1 MFKNIGKT
9 IQILAF
15 ALAGLCLVGFILF
28 GLLCL
33 QSAFEDGVTEALQ
46 TAGIQAAITSFV
58 LAILSPFLML
68 ILYGFGT
75 LILTAQKQLQEAQK
89 TNQML
94 YSALSEGLL
103 SDEIARKCG
112 MVQAKLLSQVQ
123 AQAPQQKANAR
134 TEHAPVQR
142 FVEETPAATPVA
154 APTPVCEKSAP
165 VAVENAPIQEQ
176 SAPVMEEAPV
186 VEEAPI
192 AKEAPIKETPVVK
205 EAPAAETVAP
215 AAPAAPT
222 YAKPVYARPATPIS
236 TAKPLSN
243 DEETF

>member
-15 ALAGLCLVGFILF
+15 ALAGLCLLGFILF
-28 GLLCL
+28 GMLCL
-33 QSAFEDGVTEALQ
+33 QAAFEDGVTGALQ

-112 MVQAKLLSQVQ
+112 VVQAKLLSQMQ

-134 TEHAPVQR
+134 AEHAPVQR
-142 FVEETPAATPVA
+142 YVEEAPVA
-154 APTPVCEKSAP
+154 APAPVCEKSAP
-165 VAVENAPIQEQ
+165 VAVENAPIQAK
-176 SAPVMEEAPV
+176 SAPVAEEAPV
-186 VEEAPI
+186 VEEAPVANTAPI
-192 AKEAPIKETPVVK
+192 VEEAPVAEKV
-205 EAPAAETVAP
+205 APVAP
-215 AAPAAPT
+215 AAPS

-236 TAKPLSN
+236 SAKPLSN

>member
-75 LILTAQKQLQEAQK
+75 LILTAQKQLQEVQK

-123 AQAPQQKANAR
+123 AQAPQPKANAR

-142 FVEETPAATPVA
+142 FVEEAPAATPVA
-154 APTPVCEKSAP
+154 APAPVCEKSAP
-165 VAVENAPIQEQ
+165 VAVENEPIQEQ
-176 SAPVMEEAPV
+176 SAPVAEEVPV
-186 VEEAPI
+186 VEEAPVADTAPI
-192 AKEAPIKETPVVK
+192 VEEAPT
-205 EAPAAETVAP
+205 AEQVAP

>member
-123 AQAPQQKANAR
+123 TQAPQPKANAR
-134 TEHAPVQR
+134 AEHAPVQR
-142 FVEETPAATPVA
+142 FVEEAPAATPVV
-154 APTPVCEKSAP
+154 APAPVCEKSAP

-176 SAPVMEEAPV
+176 NTPVAEEVPV
-186 VEEAPI
+186 VEEAPV
-192 AKEAPIKETPVVK
+192 ADTAPIVE